1 MKKKPKRSYVTPVTD
16 VVEVSA
22 ERLLCLSGLSAPQTN
37 SPFTGSQDWGSSSPD
52 LNVPF
57 SGSQDWGSSSPD
69 LNLPFGGSQD
79 W

>member
-1 MKKKPKRSYVTPVTD
+1 MKKKPKRTYVTPVTD

-22 ERLLCLSGLSAPQTN
+22 ERLLCLSAPQTN
-37 SPFTGSQDWGSSSPD
+37 SPFTGSEDWGSSSPD

-57 SGSQDWGSSSPD
+57 SGSEDWGSSSPNF
-69 LNLPFGGSQD
+69 NLPFGSNMD